1 MEIPVRG
8 GADLSRGVLARLGY
22 SRRSRKDMGKG
33 RMKLLI
39 AGVIFVS
46 TFAAVPP
53 SVVAAPSAAVKSTAD
68 DLEDRI
74 ENLIRNDATLKDR
87 DIDVK
92 VDGTVATLTGTV
104 ATKGEKDHAAQVA
117 HVKGVTRV
125 DNKIIVDA
133 KKAQADAVDKT
144 KGAVDTAAEKTGS
157 AIGTAGEKTKE
168 GVQKAT
174 SETTDAYILTRVKSK
189 FVDEDLL
196 KGSDINVDADNQVV
210 TLKGTV
216 TSEAGRAR
224 AVALAKEAEGVK
236 RVVDRLTIAPAK

>member
-1 MEIPVRG
+1 
-8 GADLSRGVLARLGY
+8 
-22 SRRSRKDMGKG
+22 MGKG

-39 AGVIFVS
+39 AGLISVS
-46 TFAAVPP
+46 TFAAAPR

-144 KGAVDTAAEKTGS
+144 KGAVDKAAEKTGS
-157 AIGTAGEKTKE
+157 AVGTAGEKTKE
-168 GVQKAT
+168 GVQKGA

-189 FVDEDLL
+189 FVGVDLL
-196 KGSDINVDADNQVV
+196 KGSDINVDADKQVV
-210 TLKGTV
+210 TLRGTV
-216 TSEAGRAR
+216 TSEAARAR
-224 AVALAKEAEGVK
+224 AIALAKETEGVK
-236 RVVDRLTIAPAK
+236 SVIDRLTIAPAK

>member
-1 MEIPVRG
+1 
-8 GADLSRGVLARLGY
+8 
-22 SRRSRKDMGKG
+22 MGKG
-33 RMKLLI
+33 RMNLLI
-39 AGVIFVS
+39 AGVISVS
-46 TFAAVPP
+46 TFAAAPR

-104 ATKGEKDHAAQVA
+104 ATQGEKDHAAQVA

-144 KGAVDTAAEKTGS
+144 KGAVDSAAEKTGS

-196 KGSDINVDADNQVV
+196 KASDINVDADNQVV

>member
-1 MEIPVRG
+1 
-8 GADLSRGVLARLGY
+8 
-22 SRRSRKDMGKG
+22 MGKG

-39 AGVIFVS
+39 AGVISVS
-46 TFAAVPP
+46 TFAALPR
-53 SVVAAPSAAVKSTAD
+53 SVAAAPSAAVKSTAD

-104 ATKGEKDHAAQVA
+104 ANKGEKDHAAQVA

-144 KGAVDTAAEKTGS
+144 KGAVDSAAEKTGS
-157 AIGTAGEKTKE
+157 AVGTAGEKTKE

-189 FVDEDLL
+189 FVGVDLL
-196 KGSDINVDADNQVV
+196 KGSDINVDADKQVV
-210 TLKGTV
+210 TLRGTV
-216 TSEAGRAR
+216 TSEAARAR
-224 AVALAKEAEGVK
+224 AIALAKETEGVK
-236 RVVDRLTIAPAK
+236 SVIDRLTIAPAK

>member
-1 MEIPVRG
+1 
-8 GADLSRGVLARLGY
+8 
-22 SRRSRKDMGKG
+22 MGKG

-46 TFAAVPP
+46 TFAAVPR
-53 SVVAAPSAAVKSTAD
+53 SVVAAPSATVKSTAD

>member
-1 MEIPVRG
+1 
-8 GADLSRGVLARLGY
+8 
-22 SRRSRKDMGKG
+22 MGKG

-46 TFAAVPP
+46 TFAAVPR

-117 HVKGVTRV
+117 HVKGVTRI

-144 KGAVDTAAEKTGS
+144 KGAVDSAAEKTGS

-196 KGSDINVDADNQVV
+196 NGSDINVDADNQVV

>member
-1 MEIPVRG
+1 
-8 GADLSRGVLARLGY
+8 
-22 SRRSRKDMGKG
+22 MGKG

-46 TFAAVPP
+46 TFAAVPR

-104 ATKGEKDHAAQVA
+104 ATKGERDHAAQVA

-144 KGAVDTAAEKTGS
+144 KGAVDKAAEKTGS
-157 AIGTAGEKTKE
+157 AVGTAGEKTKE

-174 SETTDAYILTRVKSK
+174 SETTDGYILTRVKSK
-189 FVDEDLL
+189 FVGVDLL
-196 KGSDINVDADNQVV
+196 KGSDINVDADKQVV
-210 TLKGTV
+210 TLRGTV
-216 TSEAGRAR
+216 TSEAARAR
-224 AVALAKEAEGVK
+224 AIALAKETEGVNS
-236 RVVDRLTIAPAK
+236 VIDRLTIAPAK

>member
-1 MEIPVRG
+1 
-8 GADLSRGVLARLGY
+8 
-22 SRRSRKDMGKG
+22 MGKG

-46 TFAAVPP
+46 TFAAVPR
-53 SVVAAPSAAVKSTAD
+53 SVVAAPSATVKSTAD

-196 KGSDINVDADNQVV
+196 NGSDINVDADNQVV